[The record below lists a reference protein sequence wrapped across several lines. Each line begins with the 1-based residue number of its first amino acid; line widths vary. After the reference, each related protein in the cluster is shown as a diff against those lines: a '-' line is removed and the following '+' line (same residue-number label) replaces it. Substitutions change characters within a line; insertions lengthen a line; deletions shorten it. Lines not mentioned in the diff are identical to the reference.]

1 MRLMVGFIEMFET
14 RTVPIIPSV
23 SNQGHE
29 RCTFLAA
36 VTSMQYSYKEE
47 DENTHIFRNSRKE

>member
-14 RTVPIIPSV
+14 RTVPIIPNV

-29 RCTFLAA
+29 WCTFLAA
-36 VTSMQYSYKEE
+36 VTSMQYSYNEE
-47 DENTHIFRNSRKE
+47 DENSLILRKSREE